1 MKLRSWLIV
10 GFVLLSA
17 VTLAAQSSGTAAD
30 PISGIWKGEMNLSE
44 SQHPITLT
52 LKLNS
57 QGSISG
63 TVTGPPR
70 PGEIKTGT
78 FNPKTGA
85 LRLEVETKRNDG
97 TVAQVVFE
105 GTVAGSTATGRV
117 SSSSNRSGN
126 FKLTKTTSSK
136 S

>member
-1 MKLRSWLIV
+1 MKLKSWLIV
-10 GFVLLSA
+10 CIVLLSA
-17 VTLAAQSSGTAAD
+17 VALAAQSGGTAAD

-44 SQHPITLT
+44 SQHSLTLT
-52 LKLNS
+52 LKLDS
-57 QGSISG
+57 QGVISG

-85 LRLEVETKRNDG
+85 LKLEVETKRNDG

-105 GTVAGSTATGRV
+105 GTVVKGTATGRV
-117 SSSSNRSGN
+117 SSSSNRSGD
-126 FKLTKTTSSK
+126 FKITKSASSK
-136 S
+136 